1 MFEGT
6 AGKPKRMALC
16 HPSRPYYSKDKC
28 KSCYNMGRL
37 KAGLDTGTRSGH
49 PEGVVLVRAPGWG
62 SFLGW
67 GYR

>member
-1 MFEGT
+1 M
-6 AGKPKRMALC
+6 KPKRMAEC
-16 HPSRPYYSKDKC
+16 RHT
-28 KSCYNMGRL
+28 CYNMARL

-62 SFLGW
+62 SLLGW